1 MNMLITSKGSIF
13 ITDTQVQHDPSA
25 EDIAE
30 IARLAASHVRR
41 FGLEPKIAL
50 VSHSD
55 FGADDAPSALKMRA
69 ALAILRE
76 TAPDLEVDGEM
87 GADTALSQL
96 VRDRVLPGSTLKGEA
111 NILVM
116 PTIEAANIAYRLTKV
131 MTDALSIG
139 PILIGAAKPAHILTP
154 TTTARGI
161 LNMTAIA
168 VVEAQGRGMMGDD
181 G

>member
-1 MNMLITSKGSIF
+1 MNMLVTSKGSLF
-13 ITDTQVQHDPSA
+13 ITDTQVQHDPSP
-25 EDIAE
+25 EDVAE

-55 FGADDAPSALKMRA
+55 FGSDDCPSSIKMRQ
-69 ALAILRE
+69 ALAILRA

-87 GADTALSQL
+87 GADTALSQIA
-96 VRDRVLPGSTLKGEA
+96 RDRVLPSSTLKGEA

-116 PTIEAANIAYRLTKV
+116 PNIEAGNIAYQLTKV
-131 MTDALSIG
+131 MTNALSVG
-139 PILIGAAKPAHILTP
+139 PILIGAARPVHILTP

-168 VVEAQGRGMMGDD
+168 VVEAQNETRAG
-181 G
+181 